1 MRERERGTFDC
12 RYQKQICS
20 DKKNSPIT
28 NTKLVSF
35 KRDRK
40 RTYINMKI
48 CKDRQRQGKGWERER
63 YLECFGD

>member
-1 MRERERGTFDC
+1 MRERERERGTFDC

-28 NTKLVSF
+28 NTKLASF
-35 KRDRK
+35 KRDKK

-48 CKDRQRQGKGWERER
+48 CKDRQR
-63 YLECFGD
+63 